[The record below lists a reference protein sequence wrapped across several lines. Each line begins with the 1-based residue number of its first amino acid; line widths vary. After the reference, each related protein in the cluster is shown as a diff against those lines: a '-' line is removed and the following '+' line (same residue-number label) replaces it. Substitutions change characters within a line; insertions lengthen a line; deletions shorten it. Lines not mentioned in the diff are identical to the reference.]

1 MCFHNGNGF
10 GGCSYECRVRKFVDV
25 EQQVA
30 TVCANVPHDDSTSS
44 STIDVMRRIAR
55 TGFCC
60 GQDMGMMVA
69 MDGGGMMMARMLAN
83 W

>member
-1 MCFHNGNGF
+1 MAMGSDDARKNAESPQICGCGTTSCDSVPMFHMTT
-10 GGCSYECRVRKFVDV
+10 
-25 EQQVA
+25 A
-30 TVCANVPHDDSTSS
+30 HSS
-44 STIDVMRRIAR
+44 HTIDVMRRIPR

-83 W
+83 